1 MSFHYMYTTCTLRGI
16 IYCRDT
22 CRRCTRAEAL
32 LRSCQIILSNSLFR
46 LSKQVIPA
54 EEKLNARVL
63 EHLAAVG
70 AGVSAS
76 SVSLP
81 SLY

>member
-1 MSFHYMYTTCTLRGI
+1 MRT
-16 IYCRDT
+16 
-22 CRRCTRAEAL
+22 
-32 LRSCQIILSNSLFR
+32 CQIILSNSLFL

-54 EEKLNARVL
+54 EEKWNVCVL

>member
-1 MSFHYMYTTCTLRGI
+1 MKN
-16 IYCRDT
+16 
-22 CRRCTRAEAL
+22 
-32 LRSCQIILSNSLFR
+32 CQIILSNSLFL

-54 EEKLNARVL
+54 EDKLNARVL

>member
-1 MSFHYMYTTCTLRGI
+1 M
-16 IYCRDT
+16 
-22 CRRCTRAEAL
+22 RAEAL
-32 LRSCQIILSNSLFR
+32 LRSCQIILSNSLFL

-54 EEKLNARVL
+54 EEKWNARVL

-81 SLY
+81 SPY

>member
-1 MSFHYMYTTCTLRGI
+1 MR
-16 IYCRDT
+16 T
-22 CRRCTRAEAL
+22 CR
-32 LRSCQIILSNSLFR
+32 IILSNSLFL

-54 EEKLNARVL
+54 EEKLNVCVL
-63 EHLAAVG
+63 EHPAAVG

>member
-1 MSFHYMYTTCTLRGI
+1 MSFHYMYTTCTLSGI

-22 CRRCTRAEAL
+22 CRRCVRAEAL
-32 LRSCQIILSNSLFR
+32 LRSCQIILSNSLFL